1 MTASK
6 RLLKEIKEAKTD
18 LKRGR
23 FFTGALKDI
32 IKPRSKSQNKKNK
45 TLIILRGNSGS
56 GKSTIAKA
64 IHSKFPDKKIAL
76 VEQDYFR
83 RHILREKGSL
93 NGSHTKLIENNVKFL
108 LDEGFD
114 VILEGILNLKL
125 YKKMLSN
132 LAKCNKKTFFFY
144 FDISLEETL
153 QRSKNKP
160 DYKDFGPEKV
170 KSWYVEKDLTRFKNE
185 FTISEKFSE
194 KQILKFICET
204 TNL

>member
-1 MTASK
+1 MGLSK
-6 RLLKEIKEAKTD
+6 KLLKEIKTSRDD
-18 LKRGR
+18 LKKGR
-23 FFTGALKDI
+23 FFTGNLKDI
-32 IKPRSKSQNKKNK
+32 LKPRSKSQDKKLK

-64 IHSKFPDKKIAL
+64 IHLNFHDKKIAL

-83 RHILREKGSL
+83 RKILREKGSQ

-108 LDEGFD
+108 LREGYD
-114 VILEGILNLKL
+114 VILEGIFNFKL
-125 YKKMLSN
+125 YKKMLSS
-132 LAKCNKKTFFFY
+132 LARYNKKTFFFY

-153 QRSKNKP
+153 RRSKNKS

-170 KSWYVEKDLTRFKNE
+170 KAWYVEKDLTKFKNE
-185 FTISEKFSE
+185 FTISEKLSE

-204 TNL
+204 SNL